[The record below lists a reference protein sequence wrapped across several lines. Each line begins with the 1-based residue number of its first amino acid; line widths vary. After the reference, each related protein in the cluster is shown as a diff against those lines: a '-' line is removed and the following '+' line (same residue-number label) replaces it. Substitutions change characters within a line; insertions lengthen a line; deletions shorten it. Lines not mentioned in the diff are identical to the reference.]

1 MEGMCLTARGE
12 QLQRTEDS
20 ERVVFAH
27 GSHPAASADAGP
39 SRSGKPRPQKASGA
53 AILVRATIFS
63 YLDPSS
69 LTSP

>member
-1 MEGMCLTARGE
+1 MAARGE
-12 QLQRTEDS
+12 QLQRTQDS

-39 SRSGKPRPQKASGA
+39 SCSGKSRPQKASGA
-53 AILVRATIFS
+53 AILVQATIFS
-63 YLDPSS
+63 YLDSSS